1 MAGRPRTVL
10 KHVNTLLSAL
20 FEIDERLNELSP
32 KRSRKGDTEELDL
45 DDWEPVTELEC
56 AWKRTLNAVCE
67 ALDALEWVEIH
78 LARKVEHN
86 KRRLRPLLA
95 NQINGDDERAD
106 SVDCG

>member
-1 MAGRPRTVL
+1 MPGRPRTVL

-20 FEIDERLNELSP
+20 FDIDERLNELSP

-67 ALDALEWVEIH
+67 ACDCMDTLESC
-78 LARKVEHN
+78 LQQKVERR
-86 KRRLRPLLA
+86 KRRLPPLVA
-95 NQINGDDERAD
+95 N
-106 SVDCG
+106 